1 MTSFIAQ
8 SVLQMGADFGYF
20 ILQAGSDAGFFNVL
34 VEKFNEGEEWMWP
47 VLVALIL
54 GLAIFLERVI
64 TLNLAD
70 INTRKFILDVQQALQ
85 DGGIPAAQELCAQTR
100 GPIASVFQAGL
111 MRADEGVEA
120 AEKAITTYGS
130 IEMSFLERG
139 LVWLA
144 LFIAIAPL
152 LGFLGTVVGMIEA
165 FDAIE
170 AAADISPSL
179 VARGIKIALLT
190 TAAGLLAGI
199 ILQVGYNYCVSKIDR
214 IIADMEESS
223 ITLIDSIILM
233 KEGKQIVP
241 DQNTEEQG

>member
-1 MTSFIAQ
+1 MTSSLALF
-8 SVLQMGADFGYF
+8 F
-20 ILQAGSDAGFFNVL
+20 LQAGADPGFFNVI
-34 VEKFNEGEEWMWP
+34 VEKFNEGGGWMWP

-54 GLAIFLERVI
+54 GLAIFLERLI

-85 DGGIPAAQELCAQTR
+85 DGGIPAAQELCSQTR

-111 MRADEGVEA
+111 MRADDGIEA
-120 AEKAITTYGS
+120 AEKAITAYGS

-190 TAAGLLAGI
+190 TAGGLLAGI

-233 KEGKQIVP
+233 NEGKQIVP
-241 DQNTEEQG
+241 DQPEADDTQA

>member
-20 ILQAGSDAGFFNVL
+20 FLQAGSDAGFFNVL

-47 VLVALIL
+47 VLIALIL

-111 MRADEGVEA
+111 MRADEGGR
-120 AEKAITTYGS
+120 GS
-130 IEMSFLERG
+130 RESNYNL
-139 LVWLA
+139 WL
-144 LFIAIAPL
+144 
-152 LGFLGTVVGMIEA
+152 
-165 FDAIE
+165 
-170 AAADISPSL
+170 
-179 VARGIKIALLT
+179 
-190 TAAGLLAGI
+190 
-199 ILQVGYNYCVSKIDR
+199 N
-214 IIADMEESS
+214 
-223 ITLIDSIILM
+223 
-233 KEGKQIVP
+233 
-241 DQNTEEQG
+241 